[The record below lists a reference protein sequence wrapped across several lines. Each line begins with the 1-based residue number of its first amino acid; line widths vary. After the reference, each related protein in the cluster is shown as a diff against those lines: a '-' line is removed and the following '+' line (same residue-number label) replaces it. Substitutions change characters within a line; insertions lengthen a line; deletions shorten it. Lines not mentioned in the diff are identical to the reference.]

1 MFHKSFIR
9 SIVVAVSGS
18 VASVHAAKYAI
29 ILAKRSKSSLTAVYV
44 ADTDSINELI
54 SHKIF
59 LADEGKE
66 WEQSLKVNGQR
77 YLDFVEELAK
87 AKGLKITPQLR
98 CGSIAGEI
106 VNASVEKNA
115 DLIILSGFEKDE
127 AKNKIISNI
136 HKNIICNAKCSV
148 LLAQGS
154 NIDKLYRSA

>member
-1 MFHKSFIR
+1 MFHRPFIR
-9 SIVVAVSGS
+9 NIVVAVSGS
-18 VASVHAAKYAI
+18 IASVHAAKYAI
-29 ILAKRSKSSLTAVYV
+29 MLAKRNKSNLTAVYV
-44 ADTDSINELI
+44 ADTESINELI

-66 WEQSLKVNGQR
+66 WEQSLKLNGQR

-87 AKGLKITPQLR
+87 AKGLKITPELR
-98 CGSIAGEI
+98 CGSIANEI
-106 VNASVEKNA
+106 VNAAAEKDA
-115 DLIILSGFEKDE
+115 DLIILSGFEKDQD
-127 AKNKIISNI
+127 KNNVISKI